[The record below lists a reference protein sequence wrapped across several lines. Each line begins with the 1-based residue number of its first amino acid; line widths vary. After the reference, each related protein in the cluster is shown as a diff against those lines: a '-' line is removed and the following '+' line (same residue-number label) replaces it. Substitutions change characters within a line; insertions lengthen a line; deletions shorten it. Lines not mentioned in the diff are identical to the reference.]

1 MHETLLSDV
10 DTSIKFW
17 YACYF
22 LSNTVLLIASLCVIV
37 LPILTGANVVGQKF
51 GFLSAACGALLSY
64 LSLGGVSATFI
75 KARNDLQIA
84 KYHYE
89 GDKDRDKLIAAYGKA
104 KDLASWVP
112 ATPSTADDGRKPHEP
127 AAAQQPQKGP

>member
-1 MHETLLSDV
+1 MPDTLLSDA

-22 LSNTVLLIASLCVIV
+22 LSNTVLVIATLCVIL
-37 LPILTGANVVGQKF
+37 LPILTGANVVGKKW

-64 LSLGGVSATFI
+64 LGLGDVSSNFI
-75 KARNDLQIA
+75 QARNDLQIA

-89 GDKDRDKLIAAYGKA
+89 SDKDREKLIAAYEEA
-104 KDLASWVP
+104 KGRASWVP
-112 ATPSTADDGRKPHEP
+112 KGLSTADSGKQPHEP
-127 AAAQQPQKGP
+127 AAAQQPQKK